1 MKRFDTIRTNGT
13 IEVIDYELPNVQ
25 YDVSLTDKSKFIPTD
40 EAIKRL
46 TGQALSAAEVEQNY
60 DFVDGKDTGMKVP
73 VGRMKGLDIAEVS
86 TAVRAEQAEIKADI
100 AKSKRA
106 KDFKASL
113 DAINSQPVQ
122 IPVSDVK
129 TGSNGVSNGVSK

>member
-13 IEVIDYELPNVQ
+13 IEVIDYELPDVQ
-25 YDVSLTDKSKFIPTD
+25 YDISLTDKSKFIPTD

-46 TGQALSAAEVEQNY
+46 TGQALSASEVEQNY

-100 AKSKRA
+100 AKAKRA

-113 DAINSQPVQ
+113 DAVETKPIP
-122 IPVSDVK
+122 IPVSNVM
-129 TGSNGVSNGVSK
+129 SESSGVSK

>member
-1 MKRFDTIRTNGT
+1 
-13 IEVIDYELPNVQ
+13 
-25 YDVSLTDKSKFIPTD
+25 
-40 EAIKRL
+40 
-46 TGQALSAAEVEQNY
+46 
-60 DFVDGKDTGMKVP
+60 MKVP

-113 DAINSQPVQ
+113 DAINQQPVQ
-122 IPVSDVK
+122 VSASDVQS
-129 TGSNGVSNGVSK
+129 GSNGVSK

>member
-13 IEVIDYELPNVQ
+13 IKVIDYELPDVQ
-25 YDVSLTDKSKFIPTD
+25 YDISLTDKSKFIPTD

-46 TGQALSAAEVEQNY
+46 TGQALSASEIEQNY
-60 DFVDGKDTGMKVP
+60 DFVDGKDSGMKVP

-100 AKSKRA
+100 AKAKRA
-106 KDFKASL
+106 KDFKQSL
-113 DAINSQPVQ
+113 DAVEAKPIP
-122 IPVSDVK
+122 IPVSNVMSD
-129 TGSNGVSNGVSK
+129 SNGVSK